1 MTTEPMKTR
10 LTIDPITRI
19 EGHAR
24 ITIQL
29 DDDGEVSDAHFHVT
43 QFRGF
48 EKLCEGRPFAE
59 MPSLMAR
66 ICGICPV
73 SHLVASAKAC
83 DRILAVRPPKT
94 GSDLRALMNLAQ
106 LVQSHSLS
114 LFYLA
119 SPDLVFGLESDPAT
133 RNIVGVARANP
144 QLAADG
150 ISLRKFGQRV
160 IEILGGKRIHPA
172 WIVPGGVE
180 TPLTAEKRDE
190 IRSMLP
196 AAYAAVDRTL
206 AWYKANLLNWA
217 EEAQE
222 LGNFRSAFMALVD
235 DDGNAT
241 HYDGRLRVADYDGSV
256 LAEFEP
262 RDYAYYIGEYVD
274 DASFLKPTYLLDRG
288 PLDGMYRVG
297 TLARVVVAKGFGT
310 PRADA
315 ELAEFRE
322 HFGLAPS
329 SSFLYHHTRLIEIL
343 HGVEKIER
351 LLAEPDILSDRVI
364 SHAQVNRNVG
374 IGVAEAPRG
383 TLIHHYVVD
392 DDGIV
397 QSANLVIATGHN
409 AAAMNAGVLQVAK
422 RYVHGKN
429 IDDGMLNRV
438 EAVIRCYDP
447 CLSCSTHAVGQ
458 MPLVVTLVG
467 PDGAPITEARR

>member
-1 MTTEPMKTR
+1 MSTR

-29 DDDGEVSDAHFHVT
+29 DDAGDVSDAHFHVT

-73 SHLVASAKAC
+73 SHLVAAAKAC

-106 LVQSHSLS
+106 IVQSHSLS

-119 SPDLVFGLESDPAT
+119 APDLVFGFDSDPAT
-133 RNIVGVARANP
+133 RNIVGMARKNP
-144 QLAADG
+144 QLAGDG
-150 ISLRKFGQRV
+150 ITLRKFGQRV

-180 TPLTAEKRDE
+180 TPLTVEKRDA
-190 IRSMLP
+190 IREMLP
-196 AAYAAVDRTL
+196 GAYAAISRTL
-206 AWYKANLLNWA
+206 AWYKANLLGWA
-217 EEAQE
+217 EEEAN
-222 LGNFRSAFMALVD
+222 LGNFKSAFMAMVD
-235 DDGNAT
+235 EDGFVT
-241 HYDGRLRVADYDGSV
+241 HYDGRLRIADHDGS
-256 LAEFEP
+256 LIAEFDP
-262 RDYAYYIGEYVD
+262 REYGDHLGEYVD
-274 DASFLKPTYLLDRG
+274 EASFLKPTYLLARG
-288 PLDGMYRVG
+288 PGDGMYRVG

-310 PRADA
+310 PRADE
-315 ELAEFRE
+315 ELALFRE
-322 HFGLAPS
+322 RFGPAPS

-343 HGVEKIER
+343 HGLEKIDQ
-351 LLAEPDILSDRVI
+351 LLTDPDILSDRVI
-364 SHAQVNRNVG
+364 SRAQVNRNVG
-374 IGVAEAPRG
+374 VGVAEAPRG
-383 TLIHHYVVD
+383 TLMHRYVVD

-397 QSANLVIATGHN
+397 QTANLMIATGHN
-409 AAAMNAGVLQVAK
+409 ASAMNAGVLQVAK
-422 RYVHGKN
+422 QYVHGA
-429 IDDGMLNRV
+429 DVAEGMLNRV

-447 CLSCSTHAVGQ
+447 CLSCSTHAAGQ
-458 MPLVVTLVG
+458 MPLLVSVV
-467 PDGAPITEARR
+467 DARGDVVRMLTR

>member
-1 MTTEPMKTR
+1 MSTR

-29 DDDGEVSDAHFHVT
+29 DDAGDVADAHFHVT

-73 SHLVASAKAC
+73 SHLIAAAKAC

-94 GSDLRALMNLAQ
+94 GSDLRELMNLAQ
-106 LVQSHSLS
+106 IVQSHSLS

-119 SPDLVFGLESDPAT
+119 APDLVFGFDSDPAT
-133 RNIVGVARANP
+133 RNIVGIARTNP
-144 QLAADG
+144 QLAGDG
-150 ISLRKFGQRV
+150 ILLRKFGQRV

-190 IRSMLP
+190 IRAMIP
-196 AAYAAVDRTL
+196 DAYAAADRTL
-206 AWYKANLLNWA
+206 RWYKANLMGWA
-217 EEAQE
+217 EEEAN
-222 LGNFRSAFMALVD
+222 LGNFKSAFMAMVD
-235 DDGNAT
+235 DDGNVT
-241 HYDGRLRVADYDGSV
+241 HYDGRLRIADHDGTL
-256 LAEFEP
+256 LAEFDP
-262 RDYAYYIGEYVD
+262 REYGEHLGEFVD
-274 DASFLKPTYLLDRG
+274 EASFLKPTYLLSRG
-288 PLDGMYRVG
+288 VNDGMYRVG

-315 ELAEFRE
+315 ELELFRE
-322 HFGLAPS
+322 LFGPAPS

-343 HGVEKIER
+343 HGIEKIER
-351 LLAEPDILSDRVI
+351 LLNDPDILSDRVI
-364 SHAQVNRNVG
+364 SNAQVNRNVG

-383 TLIHHYVVD
+383 TLMHRYVVD

-397 QSANLVIATGHN
+397 QTANLMIATGHN
-409 AAAMNAGVLQVAK
+409 ASAMNAGVLQVAK
-422 RYVHGKN
+422 KYIHG
-429 IDDGMLNRV
+429 DDVAEGMLNRV

-447 CLSCSTHAVGQ
+447 CLSCSTHAAGQ
-458 MPLVVTLVG
+458 MPMLVSLV
-467 PDGAPITEARR
+467 DARGEVVRVLTR

>member
-1 MTTEPMKTR
+1 MSTR
-10 LTIDPITRI
+10 LTIDPVTRI

-29 DDDGEVSDAHFHVT
+29 DDAGDVADAHFHVT

-73 SHLVASAKAC
+73 SHLVAAAKAC

-94 GSDLRALMNLAQ
+94 GSDLRALMNLGQ
-106 LVQSHSLS
+106 IVQSHSLS

-119 SPDLVFGLESDPAT
+119 APDLVFGFDSDPAT

-144 QLAADG
+144 TLAGDG
-150 ISLRKFGQRV
+150 IALRKFGQRV

-180 TPLTAEKRDE
+180 TPLTAEKRDD
-190 IRSMLP
+190 IRAMLP
-196 AAYAAVDRTL
+196 DAYAAIERTL
-206 AWYKANLLNWA
+206 AWYKANLMGWA
-217 EEAQE
+217 EEEAS
-222 LGNFRSAFMALVD
+222 LGNFKSAFMAMVD
-235 DDGNAT
+235 DDGFVT
-241 HYDGRLRVADYDGSV
+241 HYDGRLRIADHDGRV
-256 LAEFEP
+256 IAEFDP
-262 RDYAYYIGEYVD
+262 REYGDHLGEFVD
-274 DASFLKPTYLLDRG
+274 EASFLKPTYLLSRG
-288 PLDGMYRVG
+288 VSDGMYRVG

-315 ELAEFRE
+315 ELALFRE
-322 HFGLAPS
+322 RFGPAPS

-343 HGVEKIER
+343 HGIEKIEQ
-351 LLAEPDILSDRVI
+351 LLDEPDILSDRVI
-364 SHAQVNRNVG
+364 SNAQVNRNIG

-383 TLIHHYVVD
+383 TLMHRYVVD
-392 DDGIV
+392 DNGIV
-397 QSANLVIATGHN
+397 QTANLMIATGHN

-422 RYVHGKN
+422 KYVHGE
-429 IDDGMLNRV
+429 DVAEGMLNRV

-447 CLSCSTHAVGQ
+447 CLSCSTHAAGQ
-458 MPLVVTLVG
+458 MPLLVSLVNSGGDVVRVLS
-467 PDGAPITEARR
+467 R

>member
-1 MTTEPMKTR
+1 MSTR

-29 DDDGEVSDAHFHVT
+29 DDAGEVSDAHFHVT

-73 SHLVASAKAC
+73 SHLVAAAKAC

-106 LVQSHSLS
+106 IVQSHSLS

-119 SPDLVFGLESDPAT
+119 APDLVFGFDSDPAT
-133 RNIVGVARANP
+133 RNIVGMARKNP
-144 QLAADG
+144 QLAGDG
-150 ISLRKFGQRV
+150 ITLRKFGQRV

-180 TPLTAEKRDE
+180 TPLTVEKRDA
-190 IRSMLP
+190 IREMLP
-196 AAYAAVDRTL
+196 GAYAAISRTL
-206 AWYKANLLNWA
+206 AWYKANLLGWA
-217 EEAQE
+217 EEEAN
-222 LGNFRSAFMALVD
+222 LGNFKSAFMAMVD
-235 DDGNAT
+235 EDGFVT
-241 HYDGRLRVADYDGSV
+241 HYDGRLRIADHDGS
-256 LAEFEP
+256 LIAEFDP
-262 RDYAYYIGEYVD
+262 REYGDHLGEYVD
-274 DASFLKPTYLLDRG
+274 EASFLKPTYLLARG
-288 PLDGMYRVG
+288 PGDGMYRVG

-310 PRADA
+310 PRADE
-315 ELAEFRE
+315 ELALFRE
-322 HFGLAPS
+322 RFGPAPS

-343 HGVEKIER
+343 HGLEKIDQ
-351 LLAEPDILSDRVI
+351 LLTDPDILSDRVI

-374 IGVAEAPRG
+374 VGVAEAPRG
-383 TLIHHYVVD
+383 TLMHRYVVD

-397 QSANLVIATGHN
+397 QTANLMIATGHN
-409 AAAMNAGVLQVAK
+409 ASAMNAGVLQVAK
-422 RYVHGKN
+422 QYVHGA
-429 IDDGMLNRV
+429 DVAEGMLNRV

-447 CLSCSTHAVGQ
+447 CLSCSTHAAGQ
-458 MPLVVTLVG
+458 MPLLVSVV
-467 PDGAPITEARR
+467 DARGDVVRMLTR

>member
-1 MTTEPMKTR
+1 MSTR

-29 DDDGEVSDAHFHVT
+29 DDAGEVSDAHFHVT

-73 SHLVASAKAC
+73 SHLVAAAKAC

-106 LVQSHSLS
+106 IVQSHSLS

-119 SPDLVFGLESDPAT
+119 APDLVFGFDSDPAT
-133 RNIVGVARANP
+133 RNIVGMARKNP
-144 QLAADG
+144 QLAGDG
-150 ISLRKFGQRV
+150 ITLRKFGQRV

-180 TPLTAEKRDE
+180 TPLTVEKRDA
-190 IRSMLP
+190 IREMLP
-196 AAYAAVDRTL
+196 GAYAAISRTL
-206 AWYKANLLNWA
+206 AWYKANLLGWA
-217 EEAQE
+217 EEEAN
-222 LGNFRSAFMALVD
+222 LGNFKSAFMAMVD
-235 DDGNAT
+235 EDGFVT
-241 HYDGRLRVADYDGSV
+241 HYDGRLRIADHDGS
-256 LAEFEP
+256 LIAEFDP
-262 RDYAYYIGEYVD
+262 REYGDHLGEYVD
-274 DASFLKPTYLLDRG
+274 EASFLKPTYLLARG
-288 PLDGMYRVG
+288 PGDGMYRVG

-310 PRADA
+310 PRADE
-315 ELAEFRE
+315 ELALFRE
-322 HFGLAPS
+322 RFGPAPS

-343 HGVEKIER
+343 HGLEKIDQ
-351 LLAEPDILSDRVI
+351 LLTDPDILSDRVI
-364 SHAQVNRNVG
+364 SRAQVNRNVG
-374 IGVAEAPRG
+374 VGVAEAPRG
-383 TLIHHYVVD
+383 TLMHRYVVD

-397 QSANLVIATGHN
+397 QTANLMIATGHN
-409 AAAMNAGVLQVAK
+409 ASAMNAGVLQVAK
-422 RYVHGKN
+422 QYVHGA
-429 IDDGMLNRV
+429 DVAEGMLNRV

-447 CLSCSTHAVGQ
+447 CLSCSTHAAGQ
-458 MPLVVTLVG
+458 MPLLVSLVDARGDVVRMLT
-467 PDGAPITEARR
+467 R